1 MKTKTINIYT
11 IHELSEKA
19 QEKAHSD
26 YLNNGFEYFWLDES
40 LDSVKAFCGM
50 FGVKLIDWAPTTY
63 GHSYLKTDAEQET
76 FRGVKPSDIPT
87 LDAAGKNWPTGYW
100 IDDALFSAFHEYAAK
115 HGDTKG
121 AFDHAMDTALDLVV
135 AEMEF
140 QESMEYFLEMAEA
153 NEWEYLEDGSSAWK
167 CAA

>member
-1 MKTKTINIYT
+1 MKTKTINIYN

-40 LDSVKAFCGM
+40 SDSIRAFCDM
-50 FGVKLIDWAPTTY
+50 FGVTLTDWALTTY
-63 GHSYLKTDAEQET
+63 GHSYLKTDATQET

-87 LDAAGKNWPTGYW
+87 LDAMEKWPTGYCM
-100 IDDALFSAFHEYAAK
+100 DETLFSAFHEYAAK

-121 AFDHAMDTALDLVV
+121 AFDHAIDKALDMII
-135 AEMEF
+135 ADMQY
-140 QESMEYFLEMAEA
+140 QESFEYFLDMAEA
-153 NEWEYLEDGSSAWK
+153 NEWEYLEDGSSAWR